1 MSKNKDKNCCSFC
14 GRPVDDGSA
23 GKVIAGM
30 DNSLICEHC
39 VAICNDMLN
48 GGNGKKAKKAAAGDA
63 AVGRTPEV
71 EELIRNLRVPAPSEI
86 KAELDKYV
94 VGQDEAKKV
103 LAVAVHNHYRRLQSQ
118 LENPEDAG
126 EFADVELEKS
136 NVLLLGPT
144 GSGKTLLA
152 RTLARMLDVPFCIC
166 DATTLTEAGY
176 VGEDVENIILRL
188 VQNADYDIARA
199 QIGIIYVDEI
209 DKIARKTDNVS
220 ITRDVSGEGVQ
231 QALLKILE
239 GTIANVPPKGGRKHP
254 DQQYLHVNTSNIL
267 FIAGGAFVGL
277 DKIVQ
282 RRVGKQ
288 VLGFNRLTED
298 GEAQQKAADLEA
310 EAALKQ
316 KPEPEDLVRFG
327 LIPEFIGR
335 MPVVVDL
342 GKLTAADLEKIL
354 SEPKN
359 AVIKQ
364 YQKLLKMNNVTLE
377 FTKDAIAELA
387 LQAEKKGT
395 GARGLRSLMES
406 LMTDVM
412 YQLPSPGITRCVVDG
427 AAVRGETPVKLSG
440 DKAKSKSRKKA

>member
-1 MSKNKDKNCCSFC
+1 MSKNKHCCSFC

-39 VAICNDMLN
+39 IETCCEMLY
-48 GGNGKKAKKAAAGDA
+48 GGKKGRKGEKSEPAASGKLE
-63 AVGRTPEV
+63 EV
-71 EELIRNLRVPAPSEI
+71 ADLIRNLKVPAPAEI

-94 VGQDEAKKV
+94 IGQDDAKKV
-103 LAVAVHNHYRRLQSQ
+103 LSVAVHNHYRRLQSK
-118 LENPEDAG
+118 LEKPEDG

-136 NVLLLGPT
+136 NVLLMGPT

-152 RTLARMLDVPFCIC
+152 RTLAKMLDVPFCIC

-209 DKIARKTDNVS
+209 DKIARKTENVS

-239 GTIANVPPKGGRKHP
+239 GTVANVPPKGGRKHP
-254 DQQYLHVNTSNIL
+254 QQEYLQVDTSNIL

-277 DKIVQ
+277 EKIVQ

-288 VLGFNRLTED
+288 VLGFNRLTDD
-298 GEAQQKAADLEA
+298 GKAEQKAAELEA
-310 EAALKQ
+310 VAAAKQ

-342 GKLTAADLEKIL
+342 GKLTADDLKRIL
-354 SEPKN
+354 AEPKN
-359 AVIKQ
+359 ALVKQ
-364 YQKLLKMNNVTLE
+364 YQKLLSMNNVTLE
-377 FTKDAIAELA
+377 FTSDAIDELA
-387 LQAEKKGT
+387 ALAEKKGT
-395 GARGLRSLMES
+395 GARGLRSIMENLM
-406 LMTDVM
+406 LDVM
-412 YQLPSPGITRCVVDG
+412 YQLPQEGITNCVVSG
-427 AAVRGETPVKLSG
+427 AAVRGEEPVKLTG
-440 DKAKSKSRKKA
+440 TPARRTRRKKA

>member
-1 MSKNKDKNCCSFC
+1 MSKDKNKHCCSFC

-39 VAICNDMLN
+39 VEICSDMLN
-48 GGNGKKAKKAAAGDA
+48 GGKKGKKAAAGDA
-63 AVGRTPEV
+63 APGKTPEV
-71 EELIRNLRVPAPSEI
+71 EALIRNLKVPAPAEI

-118 LENPEDAG
+118 LENPDEVG
-126 EFADVELEKS
+126 EFAEVELEKS
-136 NVLLLGPT
+136 NVLLMGPT

-239 GTIANVPPKGGRKHP
+239 GTVANVPPKGGRKHP

-298 GEAQQKAADLEA
+298 GKAEQKAAEA
-310 EAALKQ
+310 EAEVALNQ
-316 KPEPEDLVRFG
+316 KAEPEDLVRFG

-359 AVIKQ
+359 AIIKQ

-412 YQLPSPGITRCVVDG
+412 YQLPSPGITKCVVDG
-427 AAVRGETPVKLSG
+427 AAVRGETPVKLTG
-440 DKAKSKSRKKA
+440 EKAKPKARKKA

>member
-1 MSKNKDKNCCSFC
+1 MSKDKNKHCCSFC

-39 VAICNDMLN
+39 VEICSDMLN
-48 GGNGKKAKKAAAGDA
+48 GGKKGKKAAAGDA
-63 AVGRTPEV
+63 APGRTPEV
-71 EELIRNLRVPAPSEI
+71 EELIRNLKVPAPVEI

-118 LENPEDAG
+118 LENPDEAG
-126 EFADVELEKS
+126 EFAEVELEKS
-136 NVLLLGPT
+136 NVLLMGPT

-239 GTIANVPPKGGRKHP
+239 GTVANVPPKGGRKHP

-298 GEAQQKAADLEA
+298 GKAEQKAAEA
-310 EAALKQ
+310 EAEVALNQ
-316 KPEPEDLVRFG
+316 KAEPEDLVRFG

-359 AVIKQ
+359 AIIKQ

-412 YQLPSPGITRCVVDG
+412 YQLPSPGITKCVVNG
-427 AAVRGETPVKLSG
+427 AAVRGETPVKLTG
-440 DKAKSKSRKKA
+440 EKAKPKARKKA